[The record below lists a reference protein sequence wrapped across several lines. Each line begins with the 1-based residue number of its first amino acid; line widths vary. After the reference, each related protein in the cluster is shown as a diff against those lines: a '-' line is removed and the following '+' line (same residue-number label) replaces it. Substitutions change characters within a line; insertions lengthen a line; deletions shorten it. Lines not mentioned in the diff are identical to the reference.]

1 MDETFQFK
9 CLTDLRE
16 YINKYDFKARPTK
29 PGLHPMLYRDDDQSI
44 NENVMGIRLRD
55 YQFSEDVSGYYP
67 MTKRDCH
74 LLALGIG

>member
-1 MDETFQFK
+1 
-9 CLTDLRE
+9 
-16 YINKYDFKARPTK
+16 
-29 PGLHPMLYRDDDQSI
+29 MLYRDDDQSI